1 MEMFFGVLFPQL
13 TDLDWFAINSL
24 IILSVVGGIGV
35 RLVAHERWFMHD
47 YLLGCACWFMIDVF
61 IWGVLV

>member
-35 RLVAHERWFMHD
+35 RLVAHER
-47 YLLGCACWFMIDVF
+47 
-61 IWGVLV
+61 